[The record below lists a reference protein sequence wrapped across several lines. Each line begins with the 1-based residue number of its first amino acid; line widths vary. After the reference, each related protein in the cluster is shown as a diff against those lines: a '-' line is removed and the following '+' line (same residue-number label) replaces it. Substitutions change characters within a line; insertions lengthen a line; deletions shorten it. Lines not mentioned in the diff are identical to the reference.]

1 MVMVCAQLV
10 AFGRVSSK
18 RQEMHERKA
27 TARRKAATMQNTK
40 KKTVAVPMVA
50 EPPTREDER
59 PIPMSNGDLNMKPN
73 GILHHGKGMNGH
85 VIHSDEDIEWDM
97 GS

>member
-18 RQEMHERKA
+18 RQEMQERKA
-27 TARRKAATMQNTK
+27 IARRKAATMQNNIS
-40 KKTVAVPMVA
+40 KTVVVPVVV
-50 EPPTREDER
+50 ESPKGEDKR
-59 PIPMSNGDLNMKPN
+59 QKPMGNGDLHVKPN
-73 GILHHGKGMNGH
+73 GTLHHGKGMNGH
-85 VIHSDEDIEWDM
+85 VIPSDEEWDM